1 MVWNLFPLK
10 GDFRFGKSQKSQGDK
25 SVCKGSEPP
34 GWWCF
39 TKKLCRR
46 HDSWAGS
53 LLWWSCQSPAA
64 HSCSLL
70 NHPNSFR
77 RRIFKRN
84 TKFDADSLLYSLSHF
99 ECEGHT
105 VHMLTQRHLLLPLTS
120 RVKSSL
126 FTHVH
131 SSPLSLA
138 ARLHWCQQ
146 TVLII
151 LTMAGLFPDRPH
163 IIWNPLV

>member
-1 MVWNLFPLK
+1 MILVW
-10 GDFRFGKSQKSQGDK
+10 GKARSHRAPNMGCSG
-25 SVCKGSEPP
+25 VEPG
-34 GWWCF
+34 GWFDVSPKNC
-39 TKKLCRR
+39 TRC
-46 HDSWAGS
+46 DAWAGALS
-53 LLWWSCQSPAA
+53 WWSCQSPAA
-64 HSCSLL
+64 HSCGLQ

-77 RRIFKRN
+77 RGMLKLNAIF
-84 TKFDADSLLYSLSHF
+84 DGDSLLYSLSHF
-99 ECEGHT
+99 ECNSHT
-105 VHMLTQRHLLLPLTS
+105 VHMLTQLCLPPPLIS